1 MQKKPST
8 KKNKSNKITYK
19 GKSISLYRYD
29 ILINAIFKRIK
40 YDEKIIKKVWVEL
53 YRLNNLLEDQ
63 SSMNGPLVQDIK
75 VKNKL
80 IKDHVKVNKMM
91 IDKYEDKFEEYEKA
105 NATLYKQNQELKD
118 RLYGR
123 FKYNI
128 KNILK
133 SQKKKKEELN

>member
-105 NATLYKQNQELKD
+105 NATL
-118 RLYGR
+118 
-123 FKYNI
+123 
-128 KNILK
+128 
-133 SQKKKKEELN
+133 